1 MNYKEEMDALRASDD
16 LKARIATLKAPK
28 KHYGKR
34 IAAIAAAVV
43 VVLFAGA
50 ITAPLFGKSGMSYNK
65 AESVVDFD
73 CSPAEDGSWDYVSDT
88 TGTGETGGVSLT
100 TNEQSVAQATNLP
113 ANRKLIR
120 KAELYVQT
128 KTFDAFCDAVL
139 AKVGDLSGYIEST
152 TIYGNVGDTR
162 SATVVARIPADSL
175 DTFLQN
181 VSALGTVTRQST
193 DIQDVTNE
201 YIDVQSR
208 IQALETEQE
217 TLLGL
222 LKKAESLTDVLE
234 IQGRLSEVRGT
245 LETYKAQMKALE
257 GQIDYSTVTME
268 ISEVERIVPVERA
281 SFFGQVRQNLS
292 ENFYA
297 IGQGARSVALWA
309 LSSLPYLLVLAVAAA
324 VIALVIWAIIRK
336 KRR

>member
-1 MNYKEEMDALRASDD
+1 MNYKQEMDALRASDD

-50 ITAPLFGKSGMSYNK
+50 ITAPLFGNAGKTFDK
-65 AESVVDFD
+65 AESMVDNLA
-73 CSPAEDGSWDYVSDT
+73 PAEDGAWDYVSDIGA
-88 TGTGETGGVSLT
+88 TGDTEDVNLT
-100 TNEQSVAQATNLP
+100 AESQSVAQAINLP

-128 KTFDAFCDAVL
+128 KTFDAFCDAVS
-139 AKVGDLSGYIEST
+139 AKVGELSGYIESST
-152 TIYGNVGDTR
+152 VYGDVGDTR

-201 YIDVQSR
+201 YIDIQSR

-234 IQGRLSEVRGT
+234 IQGRLSEVRST
-245 LETYKAQMKALE
+245 LEAYKAQMKALE
-257 GQIDYSTVTME
+257 GQINYSTVTME
-268 ISEVERIVPVERA
+268 ISEVERIVAVERT

-297 IGQGARSVALWA
+297 IGQGARSVALWF

-324 VIALVIWAIIRK
+324 VIALVIWTIVRK

>member
-50 ITAPLFGKSGMSYNK
+50 ITAPLFGKAGMSYDK
-65 AESVVDFD
+65 AESVVENYASAD
-73 CSPAEDGSWDYVSDT
+73 DGSWNYVS
-88 TGTGETGGVSLT
+88 GTGETGDVGLT
-100 TNEQSVAQATNLP
+100 TDEQSVAQATNLP

-152 TIYGNVGDTR
+152 TVYGNVGDTR

>member
-43 VVLFAGA
+43 VVLFTGA
-50 ITAPLFGKSGMSYNK
+50 ITAPLFGKSGMSYDK
-65 AESVVDFD
+65 AESIAENYA
-73 CSPAEDGSWDYVSDT
+73 PAEDGSWDYVSDT

-120 KAELYVQT
+120 KAELYIQT

-152 TIYGNVGDTR
+152 TVYGNVGDTR